1 MPDPGMPKS
10 LYNALGAFQGVRIGG
25 SVPVTESPDTRAT
38 TDPNMPKSLYPPNSA
53 LGAFQG
59 AAPALG
65 TPLNWALAPSGISL
79 EYVLRHK
86 IMSAQQQL
94 GIPQGFNPGHAGMSQ
109 MSTLPFLAS
118 MPGATDLMQN
128 RGMASSSFAED
139 SQSGIWRQASG
150 YEQQV
155 SVMSRSKGGVDR
167 RVLLTRALLANYF
180 HESLDT
186 VAEKMLVSKTT
197 IKAAC
202 RRLGLVKWPYRH
214 SGPRKMRPPPSP
226 QLLKKEEESGDDKE
240 KEGGDKH
247 IGESGDDKRLNESM
261 GEDDKHAHE
270 SESESDKGSNGH
282 RTPMPLGSSFGKD
295 KHKYDSDSENDT
307 GEGKNS
313 GGGGAHVSKH
323 AHHAESKRETDK
335 DDSESDT
342 GEGRNSGAGGAF
354 FGDKHAHGPHSGGR
368 GDFVSSLVDRK
379 VIFHS
384 LLDPV
389 SNSRSDSSE
398 HEEEAQE
405 ERFSPSK
412 RRKVGGGSSLVT
424 TKTLVEMKRQSQ
436 QWCQAVGRAHAA
448 REAEAATRDT
458 AIPVRLAGLPHF
470 LREADWSFLHHQT
483 KGTPYFA
490 EGLVLSRTTRTSSPP
505 VFPEGISSRGGPA
518 SRLDGTNP
526 GSGDKP
532 HVGAA

>member
-1 MPDPGMPKS
+1 MADASMPKS
-10 LYNALGAFQGVRIGG
+10 FYDASSSALGAFQGVQLGMAPPLG
-25 SVPVTESPDTRAT
+25 M
-38 TDPNMPKSLYPPNSA
+38 TDPSMTKALYDANSGT

-59 AAPALG
+59 VQLVTGIATPLYTPHDAMPTLG
-65 TPLNWALAPSGISL
+65 TPLTWAALESSGVSL
-79 EYVLRHK
+79 EEVLRYK
-86 IMSAQQQL
+86 IMSTQQQL
-94 GIPQGFNPGHAGMSQ
+94 GLAPGFNTGYAGMQQ
-109 MSTLPFLAS
+109 MPHQMPQMPQMTNSLPSSLMTFPFLAS
-118 MPGATDLMQN
+118 VTGATNDPMPQN
-128 RGMASSSFAED
+128 RDMARSSFAED
-139 SQSGIWRQASG
+139 PQSGIWRSASG
-150 YEQQV
+150 YEKQV
-155 SVMSRSKGGVDR
+155 SVMSRSKGVDR
-167 RVLLTRALLANYF
+167 RVHLTRELLATYF

-389 SNSRSDSSE
+389 SNSRSD
-398 HEEEAQE
+398 
-405 ERFSPSK
+405 
-412 RRKVGGGSSLVT
+412 
-424 TKTLVEMKRQSQ
+424 
-436 QWCQAVGRAHAA
+436 
-448 REAEAATRDT
+448 
-458 AIPVRLAGLPHF
+458 
-470 LREADWSFLHHQT
+470 
-483 KGTPYFA
+483 
-490 EGLVLSRTTRTSSPP
+490 
-505 VFPEGISSRGGPA
+505 
-518 SRLDGTNP
+518 
-526 GSGDKP
+526 
-532 HVGAA
+532 